1 MCRYNDHAPLENHH
15 ASYTFSLLR
24 KPRCN
29 FVEQL
34 PTRRAFRKVVIGAI
48 LATDMAQH
56 SEMIKEAKGRVEAS
70 AGAHGSGSGS
80 SRSGLSST
88 PGQLTTAGSVDPAR
102 ESDRQFLCNLLVHSS
117 DLSSSVHPE
126 FGVVD
131 KWARMV
137 CSEFTAEVQEQRRR
151 GLPISTFMDNLK
163 SEAQI
168 GKLQVS
174 FINYVVTPLWEGLA
188 GILPNARPCLDRL
201 RRNVGIWQARVD
213 AAALVDAAHA
223 ADTKEGTNVAT
234 DDRGV
239 TV

>member
-1 MCRYNDHAPLENHH
+1 
-15 ASYTFSLLR
+15 
-24 KPRCN
+24 
-29 FVEQL
+29 VEHL

-56 SEMIKEAKGRVEAS
+56 SEMIKEAKGRIEG
-70 AGAHGSGSGS
+70 AGHSNGGSP
-80 SRSGLSST
+80 T
-88 PGQLTTAGSVDPAR
+88 PGSLAAAGSVDPAR

-163 SEAQI
+163 SDAQI
-168 GKLQVS
+168 GKLQVN

-188 GILPNARPCLDRL
+188 GILPEARGCLDRL
-201 RRNVGIWQARVD
+201 RRNVGRWQAIVD
-213 AAALVDAAHA
+213 AAAILDAAAEQSDVEADEGSTKQTGETSPA
-223 ADTKEGTNVAT
+223 AQRTE
-234 DDRGV
+234 
-239 TV
+239 